1 MNDRTARTPGLTVR
15 VRGLTTQKHLSV
27 ESYWAQGA
35 KDITRK
41 RVKALAANAL
51 DAVGQPQTR
60 STPSRQL
67 HKLTKQ
73 EGSLGE

>member
-1 MNDRTARTPGLTVR
+1 MHGLTVR

-41 RVKALAANAL
+41 RVKALATNAL
-51 DAVGQPQTR
+51 DAVGPPQTHL
-60 STPSRQL
+60 TPPGAATQT
-67 HKLTKQ
+67 HKQK
-73 EGSLGE
+73 GSLGE